1 MTKMLRRVVAGPQ
14 GDKLRASL
22 GGSDALLIDDERE
35 DGNDENPFAQKD
47 SDESEDYSYGIT
59 SDPITQFAVVLAAL
73 IHDVDHVGVSN
84 AQLVKEND
92 RLARIYRNQSVAEQ
106 NSVNLAWDLVS
117 LGSCGCD

>member
-1 MTKMLRRVVAGPQ
+1 MLRRVVAGPQ